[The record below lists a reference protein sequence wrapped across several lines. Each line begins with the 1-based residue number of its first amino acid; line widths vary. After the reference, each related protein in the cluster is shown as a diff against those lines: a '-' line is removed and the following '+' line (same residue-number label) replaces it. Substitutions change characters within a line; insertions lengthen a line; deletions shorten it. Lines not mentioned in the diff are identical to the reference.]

1 MNRIL
6 SAHTLS
12 ILSWNIHGNADTIEG
27 PKNENPDV
35 LDYLCRHHV
44 FCLQETK
51 MEISVP
57 NYRCYNKNRKTS
69 RSGGVCIGVH
79 RSLEKCTKELKT
91 PCSDIQAIMLRR
103 VIKNPMRDLII
114 ISIYDSPPSSSY
126 KRDGVPV
133 NVIKKILWTIY
144 CAS

>member
-91 PCSDIQAIMLRR
+91 PCNDIQAIMLRM
-103 VIKNPMRDLII
+103 VII
-114 ISIYDSPPSSSY
+114 ISIYDF
-126 KRDGVPV
+126 
-133 NVIKKILWTIY
+133 
-144 CAS
+144 A